1 MNMQDPMSQMA
12 QAQKLSITQLQQ
24 ALRNGTINPQIG
36 QIVLASKISQD
47 KQAKMSMAA
56 QQPAQPPVA
65 QQNMA
70 YGQGVDALPTN
81 LPAQGMAGGGIV
93 SFDEGGGV
101 YGSDN
106 YDPAAMEQDYRTK
119 ANEQYQGYLGS
130 RPEFGLGSLLANR
143 KQVNAAA
150 ELQAGTKTPF
160 DDAVNYYKSIG
171 NIAGFATAQAKRAE
185 WLKNPTNLM
194 ENAAKAGQAQVAP
207 QASNAGIAP
216 TATAPIDTKTKTP
229 PVPEADIRAQYT
241 GSKAPR
247 SASGIDAFKIKPA
260 EYDDTYLKKIV
271 EGDNNPATGKPWTD
285 AEITAKRRTEEGAA
299 GIKDIY
305 SGQETE
311 LQALKDKYAKGSK
324 LDEAMPFFAAAEALT
339 RPTKAG
345 EAPQSTI
352 GALMSGLAGYGKTRG
367 ELTDKQEAR
376 QDKIRTE
383 TNQLAQAKNAFAQA
397 QLSGDRAE
405 IKSAQDT
412 LDNHYKA
419 FSDFGIKQ
427 SEANALA
434 EAESK
439 KLATQYAMNQNSVG
453 AQYYAAN
460 KAQNVISGIA
470 AKLSNTTNPDTGKL
484 YTETE
489 AIEKAYQISNP
500 GFGATA
506 QRDVAS
512 QRTTI
517 TNAIKELQKKYVPG
531 MKMAPD
537 DLALYN
543 QYNKQLQ
550 ALGTQGGGAP
560 AAGPDLSGF
569 IPRN

>member
-24 ALRNGTINPQIG
+24 ALRDGTINPQVG

-56 QQPAQPPVA
+56 QAPKQPPVA

-70 YGQGVDALPTN
+70 YGQGVPALPTN
-81 LPAQGMAGGGIV
+81 LPAQGMAGGGII
-93 SFDEGGGV
+93 SFAEGGT
-101 YGSDN
+101 YGSDD
-106 YDPAAMEQDYRTK
+106 YDPTAMEQDYRTK
-119 ANEQYQGYLGS
+119 ANAQYNDYLS
-130 RPEFGLGSLLANR
+130 NKSEFGPSVLFENAKQKYDAYQLKAN
-143 KQVNAAA
+143 N
-150 ELQAGTKTPF
+150 KTPY
-160 DDAVNYYKSIG
+160 DDAINYYDSINNPTG
-171 NIAGFATAQAKRAE
+171 SYQAKMKRAE

-194 ENAAKAGQAQVAP
+194 ENAAKAGQAQVLP
-207 QASNAGIAP
+207 KAGITPAVAAP
-216 TATAPIDTKTKTP
+216 PVDKKNTP
-229 PVPEADIRAQYT
+229 PVPEADIRAQYA
-241 GSKAPR
+241 GSKSTRGNAPQ
-247 SASGIDAFKIKPA
+247 SASGIDAFKINPA
-260 EYDDTYLKKIV
+260 KFDDTYLNKIV

-285 AEITAKRRTEEGAA
+285 AEITAKRRVEEGAA

-339 RPTKAG
+339 RQPKAG
-345 EAPQSTI
+345 EAPSSFI
-352 GALMSGLAGYGKTRG
+352 GSLASGLGAYGKSKG

-383 TNQLAQAKNAFAQA
+383 SNQLAQAKNAFAQA

-405 IKSAQDT
+405 IKSAQDS
-412 LDNHYKA
+412 LDSHYKA
-419 FSDFGIKQ
+419 LSDFGIKK
-427 SEANALA
+427 SEATALA

-439 KLATQYAMNQNSVG
+439 KLELQNTMNERSVG

-460 KAQNVISGIA
+460 KAQNVITGIA
-470 AKLSNTTNPDTGKL
+470 AKLRKDDPNM
-484 YTETE
+484 TESE

-512 QRTTI
+512 QRAGI
-517 TNAIKELQKKYVPG
+517 TKSISDLQKKYPLG
-531 MKMAPD
+531 MKMSPE

-543 QYNKQLQ
+543 SYNQQLKV
-550 ALGTQGGGAP
+550 LGSQGGAESATP
-560 AAGPDLSGF
+560 VANPYAGFSQ
-569 IPRN
+569 IK